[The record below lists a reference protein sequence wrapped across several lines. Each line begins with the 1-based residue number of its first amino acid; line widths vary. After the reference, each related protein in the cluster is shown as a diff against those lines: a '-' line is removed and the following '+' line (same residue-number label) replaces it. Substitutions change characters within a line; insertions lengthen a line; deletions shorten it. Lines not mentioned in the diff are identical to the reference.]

1 VTLVAAAAVAV
12 GGAVGATARAVVGS
26 LLDGRRATAVV
37 NVVGS
42 LLLGAVTAAV
52 ATGRLSPTVATLL
65 GTGLCGAF
73 TTYSSLAV
81 ETESLLADGDVWTAV
96 RFGGGTL
103 LAAVAGAVV
112 GGWIV

>member
-1 VTLVAAAAVAV
+1 MTPVEAVAV
-12 GGAVGATARAVVGS
+12 AAGGAVGATARAIVGR
-26 LLDGRRATAVV
+26 LLEGRRATALV

-42 LLLGAVTAAV
+42 LLLGVVTGAV
-52 ATGRLSPTVATLL
+52 AAGRLSPTVATLL

-103 LAAVAGAVV
+103 LAAVVGAAV
-112 GGWIV
+112 GGLLA